1 MKFFKRYICFLFIF
15 STIFFSCE
23 HKNSSKKQVPGS
35 IVITPVNSILKPN
48 QTVQLYSLVIDK
60 NNSEIDDPEVVW
72 SSTNELVAIVDQNG
86 RVTTK
91 SKGSTSIIATV
102 ENIQGMAEIYV
113 SNIRRK
119 ILSEMFTSST

>member
-1 MKFFKRYICFLFIF
+1 MCIRDR
-15 STIFFSCE
+15 
-23 HKNSSKKQVPGS
+23 
-35 IVITPVNSILKPN
+35 ITPVNSILKPN
-48 QTVQLYSLVIDK
+48 QTVQLYSLVIDN

-72 SSTNELVAIVDQNG
+72 SSTNEFVAIVDQNG

-102 ENIQGMAEIYV
+102 ENIQGMAKIYV